1 MRKQQTI
8 AIIGGS
14 GFVGRALVRQ
24 SIAAGYRV
32 QVGCRHPQRVAHLQV
47 DGAELRRVNIAT
59 GSGVAQAVQGADIV
73 VNLVGLLF
81 EHGSNTFQAA
91 HIDGTAALL
100 KACQDAGIK
109 RFIQMSAL
117 GADIHSESIYARSKA
132 QAEALV
138 RQSGLQWTIFRPSVI
153 YGNKDS
159 FLCRF
164 KALSALGPIF
174 PVVAPETKL
183 QPVWIEDVTRAFTL
197 SYSDRTTANQTYA
210 LAGNDAY
217 SMMEIIKMITEQL
230 GRKRLLL
237 PLPNLAAKAMAMGMQ
252 LLPTPLLTPDQL
264 ILLQKDNVVADG
276 EPFPARLGQPQPFTT
291 MLPLILSR
299 DEVDRLQDYLD
310 AARRQVSE
318 QA

>member
-1 MRKQQTI
+1 MRKHQTI

-24 SIAAGYRV
+24 SIAAGYHV

-59 GSGVAQAVQGADIV
+59 GSGVAKAVQGADIV
-73 VNLVGLLF
+73 INLVGLLF
-81 EHGSNTFQAA
+81 EHGTNTFQAA
-91 HIDGTAALL
+91 HVDGTATLL
-100 KACQDAGIK
+100 KACQDAGIQ

-117 GADIHSESIYARSKA
+117 GADIDSKSMYARSKA
-132 QAEALV
+132 QAENLV
-138 RQSGLQWTIFRPSVI
+138 RQSGLEWTIFRPSVI
-153 YGNKDS
+153 YGSKDS

-164 KALSALGPIF
+164 KALSALIPIF
-174 PVVAPETKL
+174 PVVAPETRL
-183 QPVWIEDVTRAFTL
+183 QPVWVEDVARAFTH
-197 SYSDRTTANQTYA
+197 SYHDRHTIHQTYS
-210 LAGNDAY
+210 LAGNKAY
-217 SMMEIIKMITEQL
+217 SMMEIIKMITGQL
-230 GRKRLLL
+230 GRQRLLL
-237 PLPNLAAKAMAMGMQ
+237 PLPSLAAKAMAMGMQ

-276 EPFPARLGQPQPFTT
+276 EAFPAIFGQPQPFTT
-291 MLPLILSR
+291 MLPLILSP
-299 DEVDRLQDYLD
+299 DEVNQLQDYLD